1 MSASTTSRRSSL
13 LTLSILL
20 IACSLAAAQAGSLD
34 PTFGSGG
41 IVTTDFGDQINSN
54 IAIAT
59 AVTIQTDGKILVCGG
74 IPSSTGFPIAAIAR
88 YNTNGSVDTTFGTSG
103 IATST
108 TLGVPTAIALQT
120 DGKIVVAGPA
130 GGLEINVARYTST
143 GTLDTTFGTNGIF
156 TTGLN
161 FNTGAPFST
170 LLIQSNGKI
179 LFADGVLLRLTAEG
193 QADSTFGTNGE
204 ASVVD
209 RSAAGLALLSN
220 GKILVASSNGLVSR
234 YKSNGTLDTS
244 FGINGQL
251 PSPTSPSAV
260 ILLSTGD
267 FLVNGVLVSSLT
279 TVGGITTTTTGL
291 AVSRYLSSGVT
302 DATFATHGGVV
313 TPIPTF
319 PTVAP
324 SGMALEPTG
333 GDIVALGIAS
343 TTSQQQVFALAR
355 YTSTGQLDTTFGSN
369 GTVTTSFSTS
379 SLSAPGLAIQQ
390 DGKIVAVAGF
400 TTTVPHGEF
409 DTGFKLVR
417 YLSQ

>member
-1 MSASTTSRRSSL
+1 MSANPTSRRSLL

-20 IACSLAAAQAGSLD
+20 IACTLAAAQAGTLD
-34 PTFGSGG
+34 PSFGTGG

-54 IAIAT
+54 VAVAT

-88 YNTNGSVDTTFGTSG
+88 YNTDGSVDTTFGTSG

-108 TLGVPTAIALQT
+108 TLGVLTAIALQT
-120 DGKIVVAGPA
+120 DGKIVVGGPA
-130 GGLEINVARYTST
+130 GGLELNVARFTST
-143 GTLDTTFGTNGIF
+143 GTLDTTFGTDGIF

-161 FNTGAPFST
+161 FNAGAPFTT
-170 LLIQSNGKI
+170 LLIQSDGKI
-179 LFADGVLLRLTAEG
+179 LFADGLSLRLTAEG

-209 RSAAGLALLSN
+209 RSAAGLAVLSN
-220 GKILVASSNGLVSR
+220 GKILVASSSGLVSR

-251 PSPTSPSAV
+251 PSNTSPSAV

-267 FLVNGVLVSSLT
+267 FLVNGSLTSSLT
-279 TVGGITTTTTGL
+279 MVGGLTTTTTGF
-291 AVSRYLSSGVT
+291 AVSRYLNSGVT

-319 PTVAP
+319 TTVTP
-324 SGMALEPTG
+324 SGLELEPSG
-333 GDIVALGIAS
+333 GDIVALGLAS
-343 TTSQQQVFALAR
+343 TIGSPSVFALAR
-355 YTSTGQLDTTFGSN
+355 YTSSGHLDTTFGTN
-369 GTVTTSFSTS
+369 GTVTTSFSTGT
-379 SLSAPGLAIQQ
+379 LSAPGLAIQS

-400 TTTVPHGEF
+400 TTTVPHGQF
-409 DTGFKLVR
+409 DTGFKLAR

>member
-1 MSASTTSRRSSL
+1 MCASTTSRGPL

-20 IACSLAAAQAGSLD
+20 IACTLATAQAGTLD
-34 PTFGSGG
+34 PAFGTGG
-41 IVTTDFGDQINSN
+41 IITTDFGDQINSN
-54 IAIAT
+54 VAIAT

-88 YNTNGSVDTTFGTSG
+88 YNTDGSVDTTFGTSG
-103 IATST
+103 ITTSL
-108 TLGVPTAIALQT
+108 TLGVPTAIALQA

-130 GGLEINVARYTST
+130 GGLSVNVARFTST

-161 FNTGAPFST
+161 FNTGAPFTT
-170 LLIQSNGKI
+170 LVIQSNGKI
-179 LFADGVLLRLTAEG
+179 LFADGILTLTAEG

-204 ASVVD
+204 ASVVN

-220 GKILVASSNGLVSR
+220 GKILVASSSGLVSR

-251 PSPTSPSAV
+251 PSNTSPSTV

-267 FLVNGVLVSSLT
+267 FLVNGILTSALT
-279 TVGGITTTTTGL
+279 TVRGLTTTITGF

-319 PTVAP
+319 TTVAP
-324 SGMALEPTG
+324 SGLELEPTG
-333 GDIVALGIAS
+333 GDIVTLGIAS
-343 TTSQQQVFALAR
+343 NTTQQVFALAR
-355 YTSTGQLDTTFGSN
+355 YTSTGQLDSTFGSN

-379 SLSAPGLAIQQ
+379 SLSAPGLAIQS

-409 DTGFKLVR
+409 DTGFKLAR

>member
-1 MSASTTSRRSSL
+1 MRARTTSRGPW
-13 LTLSILL
+13 LTLTILL
-20 IACSLAAAQAGSLD
+20 IACNLVAAQAGTLD
-34 PTFGSGG
+34 PSFGTGG

-88 YNTNGSVDTTFGTSG
+88 YNTDGTVDTTFGTSG
-103 IATST
+103 IATSL
-108 TLGVPTAIALQT
+108 TLGVPMSIALQT

-130 GGLEINVARYTST
+130 GGLELNVARFTST

-161 FNTGAPFST
+161 FNAGAPFAT
-170 LLIQSNGKI
+170 LVIQSDGKI
-179 LFADGVLLRLTAEG
+179 LFADGVLLRLTSEG
-193 QADSTFGTNGE
+193 QLDNTFGTAGE

-220 GKILVASSNGLVSR
+220 GKILVASSSGLVSR

-251 PSPTSPSAV
+251 PSNTSPNAV

-267 FLVNGVLVSSLT
+267 FLVNGILTSSLT
-279 TVGGITTTTTGL
+279 TVGGLTTTTTGF

-313 TPIPTF
+313 TPIPAFT
-319 PTVAP
+319 TVAA
-324 SGMALEPTG
+324 SGLQLEPTG
-333 GDIVALGIAS
+333 GDIVTLGIAS
-343 TTSQQQVFALAR
+343 TTSQVFALAR
-355 YTSTGQLDTTFGSN
+355 YTSSGQLDTTFGTN
-369 GTVTTSFSTS
+369 GTVTTSFSTT
-379 SLSAPGLAIQQ
+379 SLSAPGLAIQS

>member
-1 MSASTTSRRSSL
+1 MCASTTSRGPL

-20 IACSLAAAQAGSLD
+20 IACTLATAQAGTLD
-34 PTFGSGG
+34 PAFGTGG
-41 IVTTDFGDQINSN
+41 IITTDFGDQINSN
-54 IAIAT
+54 VAIAT

-88 YNTNGSVDTTFGTSG
+88 YNTDGSVDTTFGTSG
-103 IATST
+103 ITTSL
-108 TLGVPTAIALQT
+108 TLGVPTAIALQA

-130 GGLEINVARYTST
+130 GGLSVNVARFTST

-161 FNTGAPFST
+161 FNTGAPFTT
-170 LLIQSNGKI
+170 LVIQSNGKI
-179 LFADGVLLRLTAEG
+179 LFANGILLRLTAEG

-204 ASVVD
+204 ASVVN

-220 GKILVASSNGLVSR
+220 GKILVASSSGLVSR

-251 PSPTSPSAV
+251 PSNTSPSTV

-267 FLVNGVLVSSLT
+267 FLVNGILTSALT
-279 TVGGITTTTTGL
+279 TVRGLTTTITGF

-319 PTVAP
+319 TTVAP
-324 SGMALEPTG
+324 SGLELEPTG
-333 GDIVALGIAS
+333 GDIVTLGIAS
-343 TTSQQQVFALAR
+343 NTTQQVFALAR
-355 YTSTGQLDTTFGSN
+355 YTSTGQLDSTFGSN

-379 SLSAPGLAIQQ
+379 SLSAPGLAIQS

-409 DTGFKLVR
+409 DTGFKLAR

>member
-1 MSASTTSRRSSL
+1 MRARTTSRGPW
-13 LTLSILL
+13 LTLTILL
-20 IACSLAAAQAGSLD
+20 IASNLVAAQAGTLD
-34 PTFGSGG
+34 PSFGTGG

-88 YNTNGSVDTTFGTSG
+88 YNTDGSVDTTFGTSG
-103 IATST
+103 IATSL
-108 TLGVPTAIALQT
+108 TLGVPMSIALQT

-130 GGLEINVARYTST
+130 GGLELNVARFTST

-161 FNTGAPFST
+161 FNAGAPFAT
-170 LLIQSNGKI
+170 LVIQSDGKI
-179 LFADGVLLRLTAEG
+179 LFADGVLLRLTSEG
-193 QADSTFGTNGE
+193 QLDNTFGTAGE

-220 GKILVASSNGLVSR
+220 GKILVASSSGLVSR

-251 PSPTSPSAV
+251 PSNTSPNAV

-267 FLVNGVLVSSLT
+267 FLVNGTLTSSLT
-279 TVGGITTTTTGL
+279 TVGGLTTTTTGF
-291 AVSRYLSSGVT
+291 AVSRYLSSGIT

-313 TPIPTF
+313 TPIPAFTA
-319 PTVAP
+319 VAA
-324 SGMALEPTG
+324 SGLQLEPTG
-333 GDIVALGIAS
+333 GDIVTLGIAS
-343 TTSQQQVFALAR
+343 TTSQVFALAR
-355 YTSTGQLDTTFGSN
+355 YTSSGQLDTTFGTN
-369 GTVTTSFSTS
+369 GTVTTSFSTT
-379 SLSAPGLAIQQ
+379 SLSAPGLAIQS